1 MSIPTSLPKFSLER
15 LGRQLLLA
23 MAIAIP
29 SFGQTETAGQVDGV
43 RVSLEKI
50 MESRKVLSKEKK
62 DWILGKDMLESQI
75 DVLKKEVETLQ
86 ARIADADKSVL
97 EAKSKFEELVSD
109 RDRLRSASDRAKS
122 RLVVIEKSVHGL
134 LPQLP
139 DPLKEEVKVMAQR
152 IPAPGTETRLTVAER
167 YQAVVY
173 VLNKIN
179 KFNREVSSKP
189 ELREIAPG
197 VMAEV
202 TALYFGLGQAYYATT
217 KGDAAGVGRPSPTG
231 WIWEPINNY
240 GKSVARMVAVL
251 RNDEPAAFIQAPAL
265 VK

>member
-1 MSIPTSLPKFSLER
+1 MNMQTSQSHGPLARLLPAVLLTSAFSL
-15 LGRQLLLA
+15 A
-23 MAIAIP
+23 CIA
-29 SFGQTETAGQVDGV
+29 QTETGGQVDAV

-86 ARIADADKSVL
+86 ARIADADKSVQ
-97 EAKSKFEELVSD
+97 EAKSKFDELVSD
-109 RDRLRSASDRAKS
+109 RDRLRQASDRAKT
-122 RLVVIEKSVHGL
+122 RLVTIEASVHGI

-139 DPLKEEVKVMAQR
+139 DPLKEDVKVMAQR
-152 IPAPGTETRLTVAER
+152 IPAPGAETRLTVAER
-167 YQAVVY
+167 YQAVVF

-179 KFNREVSSKP
+179 KFNREVVSKP
-189 ELREIAPG
+189 ELREISPG

-202 TALYFGLGQAYYATT
+202 TALYFGLGQAYYATA
-217 KGDAAGVGRPSPTG
+217 KGDAAGVGRPGQSG

-251 RNDEPAAFIQAPAL
+251 RNDEPAAFIQAP
-265 VK
+265 VSIK